1 MTQTEQQER
10 EGREQWDRHRGEARE
25 KSTETLTLFYTN
37 AQSILGKLCEL
48 EAIVSEENPD
58 IILLTETWC
67 HTEIDDAALTI
78 GGYQLEPELRRD
90 RNDTRNGIG
99 GGLLVYTKK
108 GIKVVLEPKFE
119 GNDFNQFCAFSVITK
134 ERPLQIILAYR
145 PPNSGR
151 ENTEELCKLMEDWSG
166 DGILV
171 GDINLPGID
180 WREKKSRL

>member
-1 MTQTEQQER
+1 M
-10 EGREQWDRHRGEARE
+10 
-25 KSTETLTLFYTN
+25 
-37 AQSILGKLCEL
+37 
-48 EAIVSEENPD
+48 
-58 IILLTETWC
+58 
-67 HTEIDDAALTI
+67 
-78 GGYQLEPELRRD
+78 
-90 RNDTRNGIG
+90 
-99 GGLLVYTKK
+99 YTKK

-134 ERPLQIILAYR
+134 ELPLQIILAYR